1 MIMKK
6 NLFILVA
13 LVVALLSS
21 CQTKKTEETA
31 AAGNLTKVADYLYEI
46 TVDDY
51 CDTIPNC
58 LTSQVGQDFGCSAVR
73 NGNFYGRN
81 LDFFVSEV
89 AEIVVHTTAKE
100 GRHASVGV
108 GRLNQ
113 STGED
118 LEAGITPEQMN
129 ILPWG
134 MFDGIN
140 DAGLFCNVNVTPA
153 EDAGAPNTGTNPGKP
168 ELSSAFMVR
177 ALLDN
182 CANVDEAIKFINDH
196 NIISKEVGGW
206 YFHFMIGDP
215 EKTVVLE
222 LIDNKAV
229 IKEQNIMTNFYV
241 NLLPDFTPH
250 ADGVERYNILK
261 ENFAEGGESME
272 GMWNLLK
279 RVRFSQAYDPE
290 TKPFWKS
297 EFYEGMPFT
306 IDTPLETILA
316 DSTVQ
321 LNLKNFKSYKET
333 GKYTPEMGLWY
344 TEHNSTYDIKDR
356 KLWVTVHE
364 KYDNKYEFELAE
376 KEQK

>member
-113 STGED
+113 STGEE

-241 NLLPDFTPH
+241 NLLPKFTPH

-261 ENFAEGGESME
+261 ENYDEGGKSME

-344 TEHNSTYDIKDR
+344 TEHNSTYDIKGR

-376 KEQK
+376 KK

>member
-129 ILPWG
+129 VLPWG

-241 NLLPDFTPH
+241 NLLPEFTPH

-261 ENFAEGGESME
+261 ENYDEGGKSME

-344 TEHNSTYDIKDR
+344 TEHNSTYDIKGR

-376 KEQK
+376 KK

>member
-1 MIMKK
+1 MKK
-6 NLFILVA
+6 YFFILA
-13 LVVALLSS
+13 TLVVAFFSS
-21 CQTKKTEETA
+21 CQTKNTEEA
-31 AAGNLTKVADYLYEI
+31 AAGKLTKVADYLYEI

-51 CDTIPNC
+51 CDTIPNSRAS
-58 LTSQVGQDFGCSAVR
+58 LVGQDFGCSAVR

-81 LDFFVSEV
+81 LDFFVSEI

-113 STGED
+113 CTGEE
-118 LEAGITPEQMN
+118 LEAGISPEMMN

-140 DAGLFCNVNVTPA
+140 DAGLFCNVNVAPA

-168 ELSSAFMVR
+168 DLVSAFLVR

-182 CANVDEAIKFINDH
+182 CANVDEAIKYINDH

-250 ADGVERYNILK
+250 ADGVERYDILK
-261 ENFAEGGESME
+261 ENYAEGGESME

-279 RVRFSQAYDPE
+279 RVCFSQAYDPE

-297 EFYEGMPFT
+297 EFYEGLPFT

-321 LNLKNFKSYKET
+321 LNMKNFKSYKET

-344 TEHNSTYDIKDR
+344 TEHNSTYDIKGR

-376 KEQK
+376 KEKK

>member
-1 MIMKK
+1 MKK
-6 NLFILVA
+6 NLFILA
-13 LVVALLSS
+13 TVVAALFSS
-21 CQTKKTEETA
+21 CQTKTSEEATA
-31 AAGNLTKVADYLYEI
+31 GKLTKVADYLYEI

-58 LTSQVGQDFGCSAVR
+58 LVSLVGKDFGCSAVR

-81 LDFFVSEV
+81 LDFFVSEI

-113 STGED
+113 CTGEE
-118 LEAGITPEQMN
+118 LEAGISPEQMN

-153 EDAGAPNTGTNPGKP
+153 EDAGAPNIGTNPGKP

-182 CANVDEAIKFINDH
+182 CATVDEAIQFINDH
-196 NIISKEVGGW
+196 NITSKEVGGW

-241 NLLPDFTPH
+241 NLLPDLTPH
-250 ADGVERYNILK
+250 ADGIERYNILK
-261 ENFAEGGESME
+261 ENYAEGGESME

-297 EFYEGMPFT
+297 EFYEGLPYT

-316 DSTVQ
+316 DSVVQ
-321 LNLKNFKSYKET
+321 LNILNFKSYRET

-344 TEHNSTYDIKDR
+344 TEHNSTYDIKAR

-364 KYDNKYEFELAE
+364 LYDNKYEFELAE
-376 KEQK
+376 KKQ